1 MMATAALFTGGHAHA
16 QCFGVRGPNLM
27 AAKGTFS
34 QPFINP
40 NPAAA
45 ACAGSGANSYS
56 PPGNVGNAIS
66 TCSAPGNILPCSDY
80 TYSAASGGLSPEGR
94 YTLIKTIGNTS
105 GGNCIKSD
113 WRGSDH
119 TGDGGYFM
127 LINGA
132 PSASTSPIFYQV
144 KSIPVCVGT
153 TYEVSAWVINVL
165 PSTSG
170 SASAG
175 SEPNI
180 TLKINDQVVAN
191 SGRLAY
197 QPVPA
202 WVKISGFF
210 TATTDTV
217 QMQVL
222 NATSVASGNDLGI
235 DDLSIRACG
244 SLVAVSGPETVC
256 TGNPAAATYTITDP
270 ASENS
275 WYKWQLSEDGALSF
289 TDLTIGEQASF
300 VNNSYAVDYNIPTT
314 TLGMDGR
321 VYRLVIASS
330 QAGLETAT
338 CGRYND
344 FVLAVADCG
353 ITPVKFNTFNGRY
366 ANGIA
371 YLDWQT
377 SQEINTA
384 RFEIQR
390 SYDGNNFTN
399 LATVRS
405 AGNSASLRNYN
416 HQDNTAGNGKY
427 VYYRIRQV
435 DQDGRYSF
443 SNIVRL
449 SLGERSGMDIYPN
462 PFFTQFTVAFSAPA
476 TENATVVI
484 RNNTGQIVHSRMV
497 KVIRGNNSIT
507 LEQLP
512 ALQNGQYYVQ
522 VHSDRIQYNAKIQK
536 Q

>member
-1 MMATAALFTGGHAHA
+1 MATAALFAGRHLHA

-34 QPFINP
+34 KPFITA
-40 NPAAA
+40 NPAAS
-45 ACAGSGANSYS
+45 ACSGSGANSYS
-56 PPGNVGNAIS
+56 PAGNVGNAIS
-66 TCSAPGNILPCSDY
+66 TCSSPGNILPCSDY
-80 TYSAASGGLSPEGR
+80 TYTATSMSPEGR
-94 YTLIKTIGNTS
+94 YTLIKVIGNTS
-105 GGNCIKSD
+105 GGNCIKAD

-132 PSASTSPIFYQV
+132 PNTNTSPIFYQV

-170 SASAG
+170 SAGANT
-175 SEPNI
+175 EPNI

-244 SLVAVSGPETVC
+244 SLVATSGPETVC
-256 TGNPAAATYTITDP
+256 SGNPAIATYTITDP

-275 WYKWQLSEDGALSF
+275 WYKWQLSQDGALNF
-289 TDLTIGEQASF
+289 TDLTTGAQATF
-300 VNNSYAVDYNIPTT
+300 VNNSYSVDYNIPST
-314 TLGMDGR
+314 TLDMNGN
-321 VYRLVIASS
+321 VYRLIIASS

-344 FVLAVADCG
+344 FVLTVANCG
-353 ITPVKFNTFNGRY
+353 TTPVKFNTFNGRY
-366 ANGIA
+366 ANGTA

-377 SQEINTA
+377 SEEINTA

-390 SYDGNNFTN
+390 SYDGNNFTS

-405 AGNSASLRNYN
+405 AGNSSTLRYYNY
-416 HQDNTAGNGKY
+416 QDNNAGNGKY

-435 DQDGRYSF
+435 DLDGRYSH

-449 SLGERSGMDIYPN
+449 SLGERTGMDIYPN
-462 PFFTQFTVAFSAPA
+462 PFASQFTVAFSAPA
-476 TENATVVI
+476 AENATLVI
-484 RNNTGQIVHSRMV
+484 RNNTGQVVHSRMV
-497 KVIRGNNSIT
+497 KVTRGNNSIS

-512 ALQNGQYYVQ
+512 ALQSGQYYVQ
-522 VHSDRIQYNAKIQK
+522 LHGDRIHYNAKIQK
-536 Q
+536 H